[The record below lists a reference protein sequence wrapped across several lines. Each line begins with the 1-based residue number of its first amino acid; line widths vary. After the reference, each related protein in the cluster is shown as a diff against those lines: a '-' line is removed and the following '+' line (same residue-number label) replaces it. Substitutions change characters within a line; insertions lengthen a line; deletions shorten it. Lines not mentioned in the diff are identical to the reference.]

1 MNTKTLRTIWTV
13 WIGLTW
19 SLVAADGGIYATFTV
34 QAQRQAD
41 LALGMSGIV
50 KTLNVDVGDRVRKG
64 TVLATLENDD
74 LKAAYDAVVLAEEY
88 ARKDYERIQQV
99 REVSDQARIDGAT
112 FKYRNAQVQKARAK
126 ALYDKTILKAP
137 FDGTIAAR
145 NLEVGDAFS
154 AMRPVSFYRLQST
167 HTRKLILSFDQ
178 KYWKQVRPGMT
189 FVYTI
194 EGDTASHRGKIV
206 RVYPAAN
213 TRNRKMQAEVPAR
226 DIPVGLYGE
235 GHIVLDVPAQSAEQ

>member
-1 MNTKTLRTIWTV
+1 MNKTTLRTMWMV

-19 SLVAADGGIYATFTV
+19 SLVAGENGIYATFTV

-50 KTLNVDVGDRVRKG
+50 KSLRVDVGDTVSKDK
-64 TVLATLENDD
+64 VLATLENDD
-74 LKAAYDAVVLAEEY
+74 LKAAVDAATLAEKY

-99 REVSDQARIDGAT
+99 RDVSDQARIDGVT
-112 FKYRNAQVQKARAK
+112 FKYRNAQAQKARTK

-137 FDGTIAAR
+137 FDGTIATR
-145 NLEVGDAFS
+145 HLEVGDSFT
-154 AMRPVSFYRLQST
+154 AMRPVPVYRLQST
-167 HTRKLILSFDQ
+167 HARKLILSFDQ
-178 KYWKQVRPGMT
+178 KYWKQMHTGMT

-194 EGDTASHRGKIV
+194 DGDTTSHKGKIV
-206 RVYPAAN
+206 RIYPAADA
-213 TRNRKMQAEVPAR
+213 RNRKMQAEVPAR

-235 GHIVLDVPAQSAEQ
+235 GHIMLDASAKSAER

>member
-1 MNTKTLRTIWTV
+1 
-13 WIGLTW
+13 
-19 SLVAADGGIYATFTV
+19 VAGESDIYATFTV

-50 KTLNVDVGDRVRKG
+50 KTLKVDVGDTVHKG
-64 TVLATLENDD
+64 AVIATLENDD
-74 LKAAYDAVVLAEEY
+74 LKATYDAATLAEEY

-99 REVSDQARIDGAT
+99 REVSDQARIDGVT
-112 FKYRNAQVQKARAK
+112 FKYRNAQAQKARAK

-137 FDGTIAAR
+137 FDGTIATR
-145 NLEVGDAFS
+145 QLEVGDSFT
-154 AMRPVSFYRLQST
+154 AMRPVPVYRLQSS
-167 HTRKLILSFDQ
+167 HARKLILSFDQ

-189 FVYTI
+189 FAYTVD
-194 EGDTASHRGKIV
+194 GDTASHRGKIT

-235 GHIVLDVPAQSAEQ
+235 GHIVLSTPVQSNEQ